1 MRLSSGCRNE
11 LAHMSRESQLPTSR
25 EYYDL
30 TLGRAIGSR
39 DLIAGSLGFVAM
51 TSGPQSLTAG
61 TDLKN
66 EPNGKGG

>member
-1 MRLSSGCRNE
+1 VAAETSSPIRVE
-11 LAHMSRESQLPTSR
+11 SRKPTSR

-30 TLGRAIGSR
+30 TLDTWASHRQPGS
-39 DLIAGSLGFVAM
+39 IAGSLGFVAM

-66 EPNGKGG
+66 EPNGKGD